1 MKKTILIAALVTTV
15 FVSKAQTKDS
25 TKLDINNV
33 PLITISDIDRMDK
46 QLLSELPA
54 KYTDAIREYMRQL
67 ISARVQA
74 LQPKEQPA
82 KKK

>member
-1 MKKTILIAALVTTV
+1 MKKTILFTLALSLSVLA
-15 FVSKAQTKDS
+15 FSQKDS
-25 TKLDINNV
+25 TKLDINQV

-46 QLLSELPA
+46 TLLAEFPA

-74 LQPKEQPA
+74 LQPKGQPV